1 MHSSF
6 ITPMVNGNSL
16 AGNRYSLFTL
26 FKLPWTLDFARKAVM
41 KKTRIIRNTPAASM
55 SNNTAITFRVVC
67 FVGFCLFA
75 ACGAAQTYPN
85 RPIRMIVALG
95 AGGGTD
101 VTGRIVAQKLSEQM
115 GVPVVVENRP
125 GAGTVIGTELVAK
138 SAPDGYTLMTASPEV
153 SINPS
158 LQAKL
163 PYDTLKDLMTLS
175 QLTSGQYF
183 LSTHPSVPVKSV
195 KDLIALAKAKPAR
208 VTYGS
213 SGNGSANHLGGVLL
227 QYMTGTTF
235 VHVPYKS
242 AAQSATA
249 LMSGETDFM
258 ISSTTAAMTPIKSG
272 RLRGIAVTGPKRLSL
287 TPEIPTVSE
296 SGVPGYEVTGW
307 YMMLAPAGV
316 PRDIVAK
323 LNSEIIKAVH
333 SASVKDRFAALG
345 TEPVGNS
352 PEACG
357 EFLRAEIA
365 KWTKVVKVAGA
376 KAD

>member
-1 MHSSF
+1 M
-6 ITPMVNGNSL
+6 T
-16 AGNRYSLFTL
+16 Y
-26 FKLPWTLDFARKAVM
+26 
-41 KKTRIIRNTPAASM
+41 TRIASVSNNAGTLWGTAFTACLCSFAAS
-55 SNNTAITFRVVC
+55 S
-67 FVGFCLFA
+67 
-75 ACGAAQTYPN
+75 GAQSKATDALQAYPN
-85 RPIRMIVALG
+85 RAIRMIVAIG

-101 VTGRIVAQKLSEQM
+101 VTGRIVSQKLSEQM

-138 SAPDGYTLMTASPEV
+138 SAPDGYTLMTASPEI

-163 PYDTLKDLMTLS
+163 PYDTLKDLVTLS
-175 QLTSGQYF
+175 QLTTGQYF

-195 KDLIALAKAKPAR
+195 KDLIALAKAKPGR

-213 SGNGSANHLGGVLL
+213 SGNGSANHLGGVLF
-227 QYMTGTTF
+227 QYLTGTTL

-242 AAQSATA
+242 AAQSTTA

-258 ISSTTAAMTPIKSG
+258 VSSTTAAMTAIKSG
-272 RLRGIAVTGPKRLSL
+272 RLRAIAVTGPKRLSL

-296 SGVPGYEVTGW
+296 SGIPGYEVTGW

-316 PRDIVAK
+316 PRDIVSK
-323 LNSEIIKAVH
+323 LNGEIIKAVH
-333 SASVKDRFAALG
+333 SASVKERFAALG

-365 KWTKVVKVAGA
+365 KWTKVVRAAGA

>member
-1 MHSSF
+1 MQNCADFRCLHRL
-6 ITPMVNGNSL
+6 IIAC
-16 AGNRYSLFTL
+16 AGATVFH
-26 FKLPWTLDFARKAVM
+26 
-41 KKTRIIRNTPAASM
+41 
-55 SNNTAITFRVVC
+55 C
-67 FVGFCLFA
+67 
-75 ACGAAQTYPN
+75 AAQGTLSNSGSTYPS
-85 RPIRMIVALG
+85 RPIRMMVAIG

-101 VTGRIVAQKLSEQM
+101 VTARIVSQKLSEQM
-115 GVPVVVENRP
+115 SVPVVVENRP
-125 GAGTVIGTELVAK
+125 GAGTVIGTELVTKA
-138 SAPDGYTLMTASPEV
+138 APDGYTLMTASPEI

-163 PYDTLKDLMTLS
+163 PYDTLKDLTAIS

-195 KDLIALAKAKPAR
+195 KDLIVLAKAKPGR
-208 VTYGS
+208 MTYGS

-227 QYMTGTTF
+227 QYLTGTTL

-258 ISSTTAAMTPIKSG
+258 VSSTTAAMTAIKSG
-272 RLRGIAVTGPKRLSL
+272 RLRAIAVTGAKRLSL
-287 TPEIPTVSE
+287 TPEIPTVAE

-316 PRDIVAK
+316 PRDIIAK
-323 LNSEIIKAVH
+323 LNSEIVKAVH
-333 SASVKDRFAALG
+333 SSGVKERFAALG

-365 KWTKVVKVAGA
+365 KWTKVVRAAGA

>member
-1 MHSSF
+1 MASTRSA
-6 ITPMVNGNSL
+6 SL
-16 AGNRYSLFTL
+16 STRTASACHAA
-26 FKLPWTLDFARKAVM
+26 FAVCLY
-41 KKTRIIRNTPAASM
+41 TY
-55 SNNTAITFRVVC
+55 AIC
-67 FVGFCLFA
+67 S
-75 ACGAAQTYPN
+75 AAQSTAPLQGYPS

-125 GAGTVIGTELVAK
+125 GAGTVIGTEQVAK
-138 SAPDGYTLMTASPEV
+138 SAADGYTLMTASPEI

-163 PYDTLKDLMTLS
+163 PYDTLKDLVAIS

-195 KDLIALAKAKPAR
+195 KDLIALAKAKPGR

-213 SGNGSANHLGGVLL
+213 SGNGSANHLGGVLF
-227 QYMTGTTF
+227 QYLTGTTL

-258 ISSTTAAMTPIKSG
+258 VSSTTAAMTAIKSG
-272 RLRGIAVTGPKRLSL
+272 RLRAIAVTGPKRLAL
-287 TPEIPTVSE
+287 TPDIPTVAE

-307 YMMLAPAGV
+307 YMMLAPAAV
-316 PRDIVAK
+316 PRDIIGK
-323 LNSEIIKAVH
+323 LHGEIVKAVH
-333 SASVKDRFAALG
+333 SAAVRERFTALG
-345 TEPVGNS
+345 TEPVGTS

-365 KWTKVVKVAGA
+365 KWTKVVRAAGA
-376 KAD
+376 KVD

>member
-1 MHSSF
+1 
-6 ITPMVNGNSL
+6 V
-16 AGNRYSLFTL
+16 
-26 FKLPWTLDFARKAVM
+26 
-41 KKTRIIRNTPAASM
+41 
-55 SNNTAITFRVVC
+55 
-67 FVGFCLFA
+67 
-75 ACGAAQTYPN
+75 
-85 RPIRMIVALG
+85 
-95 AGGGTD
+95 
-101 VTGRIVAQKLSEQM
+101 
-115 GVPVVVENRP
+115 
-125 GAGTVIGTELVAK
+125 VAK
-138 SAPDGYTLMTASPEV
+138 SAADGYTLMTSSPEL

-163 PYDTLKDLMTLS
+163 PYDTVKDFAAIS
-175 QLTSGQYF
+175 QLTTGQYF
-183 LSTHPSVPVKSV
+183 LSTHPSVPVKNV
-195 KDLIALAKAKPAR
+195 RDLIALAKAKAGR

-213 SGNGSANHLGGVLL
+213 SGNGSANHLGGVLF
-227 QYMTGTTF
+227 QYMTGTTL

-258 ISSTTAAMTPIKSG
+258 MSSTSAAIGPIKSG

-296 SGVPGYEVTGW
+296 SGVPGFEVTGW

-316 PRDIVAK
+316 PRDIINK
-323 LNSEIIKAVH
+323 LNSEIVKAVH
-333 SASVKDRFAALG
+333 SPGVKDRFAALG

-352 PEACG
+352 PEACA

-365 KWTKVVKVAGA
+365 KWTKVVRAAGA

>member
-1 MHSSF
+1 MRRYWRSA
-6 ITPMVNGNSL
+6 L
-16 AGNRYSLFTL
+16 AVYACTHAIG
-26 FKLPWTLDFARKAVM
+26 AAAQ
-41 KKTRIIRNTPAASM
+41 PAA
-55 SNNTAITFRVVC
+55 TAS
-67 FVGFCLFA
+67 G
-75 ACGAAQTYPN
+75 QTYPN
-85 RPIRMIVALG
+85 RAIRMIVALG
-95 AGGGTD
+95 PGGGTD
-101 VTGRIVAQKLSEQM
+101 VTGRIVSQKLSEQM

-125 GAGTVIGTELVAK
+125 GAGTLIGTEVVAK
-138 SAPDGYTLMTASPEV
+138 SAADGYTLMTSSPEL

-163 PYDTLKDLMTLS
+163 PYDTLKDFVAIS
-175 QLTSGQYF
+175 QLTTGQYF
-183 LSTHPSVPVKSV
+183 LSTHPSVPVKNV
-195 KDLIALAKAKPAR
+195 RDLIALAKAKAGR

-213 SGNGSANHLGGVLL
+213 SGNGSANHLGGVLF
-227 QYMTGTTF
+227 QYMTGTTL

-258 ISSTTAAMTPIKSG
+258 MSSTSAAIGPIKSG

-296 SGVPGYEVTGW
+296 SGVPGFEVTGW

-316 PRDIVAK
+316 PRDIINK
-323 LNSEIIKAVH
+323 LNSEIVKAVH
-333 SASVKDRFAALG
+333 SSGVKDRFAALG

-365 KWTKVVKVAGA
+365 KWTKVVRAAGA

>member
-1 MHSSF
+1 MQRQGR
-6 ITPMVNGNSL
+6 IRLLLNILPPL
-16 AGNRYSLFTL
+16 AALGAHAADGLAQSY
-26 FKLPWTLDFARKAVM
+26 PAR
-41 KKTRIIRNTPAASM
+41 P
-55 SNNTAITFRVVC
+55 
-67 FVGFCLFA
+67 L
-75 ACGAAQTYPN
+75 
-85 RPIRMIVALG
+85 RMIVAIG

-101 VTGRIVAQKLSEQM
+101 VTARIVSQKLSEQI

-125 GAGTVIGTELVAK
+125 GAGTIIGTEVVAK
-138 SAPDGYTLMTASPEV
+138 AAPDGYTLMTASPEI

-158 LQAKL
+158 LHAKL
-163 PYDTLKDLMTLS
+163 PYDTVKDLTAIS
-175 QLTSGQYF
+175 QLTTGQYF
-183 LSTHPSVPVKSV
+183 LSTHPSVPVKTV
-195 KDLIALAKAKPAR
+195 KDLIALAKVRPGR

-227 QYMTGTTF
+227 QYMTGTTL

-242 AAQSATA
+242 AAQAATA

-258 ISSTTAAMTPIKSG
+258 MSSTTAAIGPIKSG
-272 RLRGIAVTGPKRLSL
+272 RLRALAVTGPKRLAL
-287 TPEIPTVSE
+287 TPEIPTGSE

-316 PRDIVAK
+316 PRDIMTR
-323 LNSEIIKAVH
+323 LNSEIAKAVQ
-333 SASVKDRFAALG
+333 SPAVKDRFAALG

-352 PEACG
+352 AEACG

-365 KWTKVVKVAGA
+365 KWTKVVRAAGA

>member
-1 MHSSF
+1 MQRQGR
-6 ITPMVNGNSL
+6 IRLLLNILPPL
-16 AGNRYSLFTL
+16 AALGAHAADGLAQSY
-26 FKLPWTLDFARKAVM
+26 PAR
-41 KKTRIIRNTPAASM
+41 P
-55 SNNTAITFRVVC
+55 
-67 FVGFCLFA
+67 L
-75 ACGAAQTYPN
+75 
-85 RPIRMIVALG
+85 RMIVAIG

-101 VTGRIVAQKLSEQM
+101 VTARIVSQKLSEQI

-125 GAGTVIGTELVAK
+125 GAGTIIGTEVVAK
-138 SAPDGYTLMTASPEV
+138 AAPDGYTLMTASPEI

-158 LQAKL
+158 LHAKL
-163 PYDTLKDLMTLS
+163 PYDTVKDLTAIS
-175 QLTSGQYF
+175 QLTTGQYF
-183 LSTHPSVPVKSV
+183 LSTHPSVPVKTV
-195 KDLIALAKAKPAR
+195 KDLIALAKVRPGR

-227 QYMTGTTF
+227 QYMTGTTL

-242 AAQSATA
+242 AAQAATA

-258 ISSTTAAMTPIKSG
+258 MSSTTAAIGPIKSG
-272 RLRGIAVTGPKRLSL
+272 RLRALAVTGPKRLAL

-316 PRDIVAK
+316 PRDIMTR
-323 LNSEIIKAVH
+323 LNSEIAKAVQ
-333 SASVKDRFAALG
+333 SPAVKDRFAALG

-352 PEACG
+352 AEACG

-365 KWTKVVKVAGA
+365 KWTKVVRAAGA

>member
-1 MHSSF
+1 MN
-6 ITPMVNGNSL
+6 P
-16 AGNRYSLFTL
+16 R
-26 FKLPWTLDFARKAVM
+26 AV
-41 KKTRIIRNTPAASM
+41 ASGV
-55 SNNTAITFRVVC
+55 ALC
-67 FVGFCLFA
+67 
-75 ACGAAQTYPN
+75 ACIVAAQTAAQGYPN
-85 RPIRMIVALG
+85 RAIRMIVALG
-95 AGGGTD
+95 PGGGTD
-101 VTGRIVAQKLSEQM
+101 VTGRIVSQKLSEQL

-125 GAGTVIGTELVAK
+125 GAGTIIGTEVAAK
-138 SAPDGYTLMTASPEV
+138 ATPDGYTLMTSSPEL

-158 LQAKL
+158 LHVKL
-163 PYDTLKDLMTLS
+163 PYDTLRDFAALS
-175 QLTSGQYF
+175 QLTTGQYF
-183 LSTHPSVPVKSV
+183 LSTHPSVPVKNV
-195 KDLIALAKAKPAR
+195 RDLIALAKTNAGR

-227 QYMTGTTF
+227 QHMTGVKL

-249 LMSGETDFM
+249 LMSGEIDFM
-258 ISSTTAAMTPIKSG
+258 MSSTSAAITQIKSG

-316 PRDIVAK
+316 PRDIITK
-323 LNSEIIKAVH
+323 LNSEIVKAVH
-333 SASVKDRFAALG
+333 SPAVKERFAALG

-365 KWTKVVKVAGA
+365 KWTKVVRAAGA